1 MSKFKSLASAML
13 AELALAVTLGV
24 RADAQ
29 ASAAPPTLPDQ
40 GGGELQ
46 QMTVT
51 GYVAPRVG
59 DGTQPVQTINQDL
72 IQRQGDQTVS
82 DVIQRLPQNIGS
94 FTPVVNP
101 GNTFSPGGSSVSLY
115 GLGFS
120 STLVL
125 IDGYRQ
131 TLYPYPQGG
140 FIPFVDLNSIPLAA
154 VDRIEILKDS
164 ASSLYGSDAIAGVVN
179 VILKDEYNGAD
190 ISYHFG
196 ISQRDDYVD
205 HHVQLVAGTS
215 QKLWNDDTKLSIVV
229 TFDYEN
235 TSPIEAADRWY
246 SNNLDHTKYGPTFT
260 DLRSTRAPAG
270 NFFGLTTG
278 NAYALIP
285 GTLGPT
291 VTPANFVISPAGSPQ
306 VLNLYQTVPGIELIP
321 REERIAT
328 YDKITFQ
335 PLKYLQIYDDFIFE
349 RTREDASAAALNV
362 SETDN
367 ITVPASNPFNPFG
380 EELQWQG
387 RLLQLG
393 QRLTVT
399 EVNTYRNIVG
409 ARLIQLPQ
417 NWYVDASFLYAES
430 DGTQTNNNFS
440 LNSRINEALR
450 GTLPGF
456 IGTF

>member
-1 MSKFKSLASAML
+1 MIKLKYFG
-13 AELALAVTLGV
+13 LALAAELVLGV
-24 RADAQ
+24 SAYAQ
-29 ASAAPPTLPDQ
+29 APATATPPPPTIPGQ

-46 QMTVT
+46 QITVT
-51 GYVAPRVG
+51 GYIAPRVG
-59 DGTQPVQTINQDL
+59 DGTQPVHTLTQDF
-72 IQRQGDQTVS
+72 IQKQGDQTVS
-82 DVIQRLPQNIGS
+82 DVIRRLPQNVGA
-94 FTPVVNP
+94 FTPLVNA
-101 GNTFSPGGSSVSLY
+101 GASFSPGGSEVNLY
-115 GLGFS
+115 GLGFGT
-120 STLVL
+120 TLVL

-131 TLYPYPQGG
+131 TLFPFPQNG
-140 FIPFVDLNSIPLAA
+140 FEPFVDLNTIPLAA
-154 VDRIEILKDS
+154 VDRIEILKDG

-179 VILKDEYNGAD
+179 IILKDEYNGAD

-215 QKLWNDDTKLSIVV
+215 HKLWNDDTKLSIVV

-246 SNNLDHTKYGPTFT
+246 FNNLNHTKYGPTFT
-260 DLRSTRAPAG
+260 DLRSTRPPAG

-291 VTPANFVISPAGSPQ
+291 VTPAYFAISPPGSPQ
-306 VLNLYQTVPGIELIP
+306 VSNLYQTVPGIELIP

-349 RTREDASAAALNV
+349 RTREDASSAALPV

-380 EELQWQG
+380 EDLQWQG

-430 DGTQTNNNFS
+430 DGTQPNNNFS
-440 LNSRINEALR
+440 LNSRINE
-450 GTLPGF
+450 
-456 IGTF
+456 